1 MVNLITNNLIIV
13 YRLKKAIFP
22 LFQFLTGI
30 FILMKNHA
38 SLDQMPDPQLTKHF
52 FGVIL
57 RKIWWL
63 ILVMPFAANSLYALI
78 LPFLGY
84 WLSLIISTI
93 VLALALWL
101 IISRLSK

>member
-1 MVNLITNNLIIV
+1 
-13 YRLKKAIFP
+13 
-22 LFQFLTGI
+22 
-30 FILMKNHA
+30 MKNHT
-38 SLDQMPDPQLTKHF
+38 SLDQMSDPQLTKHF

-63 ILVMPFAANSLYALI
+63 ILVLPFAVTGLYALI

-93 VLALALWL
+93 VLAVALWL
-101 IISRLSK
+101 IVSHLSK

>member
-1 MVNLITNNLIIV
+1 
-13 YRLKKAIFP
+13 
-22 LFQFLTGI
+22 
-30 FILMKNHA
+30 MKNHT
-38 SLDQMPDPQLTKHF
+38 SLYQMSNPQLTKHF

-63 ILVMPFAANSLYALI
+63 ILVVPFAATGFYALI